1 MTTVQVETSP
11 FAMFPAQGDCSN
23 TDHEKREALRA
34 LLPWASNTDELRT
47 LAESLGIIEPA
58 PEPDTPVLCPQ
69 GHDQEAHGRKRG
81 DGRRYCAECS
91 RQRSEVSLETNTINA
106 AGTRR
111 RLRHLLLNGFT
122 QRELGRVFEISAQ
135 SVSRISGSRVSTVRR
150 DLAHQVTE
158 FFDRNR
164 DEFYVATVNDKTR
177 HARRNWVWAELYEDI
192 DDPLAEPV
200 VPKRV
205 AA

>member
-164 DEFYVATVNDKTR
+164 EEFHVVAWNDKTAN
-177 HARRNWVWAELYEDI
+177 ARKNWVWAELYEDL

>member
-11 FAMFPAQGDCSN
+11 FAMFPAQGDYSN

-34 LLPWASNTDELRT
+34 LTPWTSNAAELRT

-58 PEPDTPVLCPQ
+58 PEPHAPTVCPT
-69 GHDQEAHGRKRG
+69 GHDQKFHGRARG
-81 DGRRYCAECS
+81 DGRTYCAECA
-91 RQRSEVSLETNTINA
+91 RHRSLAWREANTVPA

-111 RLRHLLLNGFT
+111 RIRHLLLNGFT
-122 QRELGRVFEISAQ
+122 LRYLSRELEVSGQ
-135 SVSRISGSRVSTVRR
+135 SVSRIAGGQVSAVRR
-150 DLAHQVTE
+150 DLAQQVTG
-158 FFDRNR
+158 FFDRHR
-164 DEFYVATVNDKTR
+164 DEFYVTTVNDKTR

-200 VPKRV
+200 RPKRV
-205 AA
+205 AV

>member
-11 FAMFPAQGDCSN
+11 FAMFPAQGDYSN
-23 TDHEKREALRA
+23 TDTEKREALRA
-34 LLPWASNTDELRT
+34 LLPWASNAAELRT
-47 LAESLGIIEPA
+47 LAESLGIIDPT

-81 DGRRYCAECS
+81 DGRRYCAECA

-122 QRELGRVFEISAQ
+122 QRHLARVFGISAQ
-135 SVSRISGSRVSTVRR
+135 SISRITGERVKAVKR

-164 DEFYVATVNDKTR
+164 DEFHVVAWNDKTAN
-177 HARRNWVWAELYEDI
+177 ARKNWVWAELYEDL

-200 VPKRV
+200 VPGRV